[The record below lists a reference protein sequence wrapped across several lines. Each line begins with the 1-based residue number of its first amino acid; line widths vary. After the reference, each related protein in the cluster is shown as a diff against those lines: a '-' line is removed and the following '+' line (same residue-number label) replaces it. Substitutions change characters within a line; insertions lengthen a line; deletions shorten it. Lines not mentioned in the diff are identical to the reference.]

1 MSVTA
6 RCVVVLGAP
15 LAMQWPGPHVDGY
28 VALLRV
34 LVNASADGADI
45 AFWGFWFVLWI
56 AYATAWLVLLGL
68 VRMLWRTWR

>member
-1 MSVTA
+1 
-6 RCVVVLGAP
+6 
-15 LAMQWPGPHVDGY
+15 VDGY

-34 LVNASADGADI
+34 LVNASAEGADI